1 MAARRGHPA
10 PGARGLAMRLL
21 RDDDDNSVAPRATM
35 WCGDDKPGAS
45 PDVPVASARP
55 WLGPAARSV
64 AAPRWGCPPRARPTA
79 PRTAPGAGC
88 EAAELGAA
96 APPSARLETRTKE
109 SMELACWQVPLHTR
123 DRSLESI
130 IGLSQSLRRKPRTGG
145 GVAAGLPCRPDPP
158 SERCVVKATQASL
171 PRRGCGGPL
180 RGPRRAP
187 RRGHRSRR
195 PADRVLSAC
204 EVHGTRKVVN
214 YTILRRSLGKPR
226 WRAVAVLTCKL
237 CSLSVA

>member
-1 MAARRGHPA
+1 MGQWGPGTWCVSGRASRQCPA
-10 PGARGLAMRLL
+10 TVGAGGPLGGRTPLG
-21 RDDDDNSVAPRATM
+21 
-35 WCGDDKPGAS
+35 
-45 PDVPVASARP
+45 VPTV
-55 WLGPAARSV
+55 GPPA
-64 AAPRWGCPPRARPTA
+64 A

-109 SMELACWQVPLHTR
+109 SMELACWQVPHHPN
-123 DRSLESI
+123 SGESPER
-130 IGLSQSLRRKPRTGG
+130 GGDAVCALTGVHRAPPHGALRGESDQGQSPPTGASPT
-145 GVAAGLPCRPDPP
+145 AARV
-158 SERCVVKATQASL
+158 RCVRAPAARHTARSV
-171 PRRGCGGPL
+171 RGWGS
-180 RGPRRAP
+180 AP